1 MTTTEST
8 TTIRVPTPLR
18 GFVGGRDQVAV
29 SGATVREALA
39 ALTAGQDAFRD
50 RLFTA
55 EGELRRFVNVYLG
68 RDDVRRLGGLDAAL
82 PTGATLTLMV
92 ALAGG

>member
-1 MTTTEST
+1 MTKV
-8 TTIRVPTPLR
+8 TIRIPTPLR
-18 GFVGGRDQVAV
+18 GFVGGKDQVAV
-29 SGATVREALA
+29 PGATVREALA
-39 ALTAGQDAFRD
+39 ALTAGQEAFRD

-68 RDDVRRLGGLDAAL
+68 RDDVRRLGGLEAAV
-82 PTGATLTLMV
+82 PAGATLTLMV

>member
-1 MTTTEST
+1 MTEV
-8 TTIRVPTPLR
+8 TIRIPTPLR

-29 SGATVREALA
+29 PGATVREALA
-39 ALTAGQDAFRD
+39 ALTAGQETFRD

-68 RDDVRRLGGLDAAL
+68 RDDVRRLGGLEAAV
-82 PTGATLTLMV
+82 PAGATLTLMV

>member
-1 MTTTEST
+1 MTEV
-8 TTIRVPTPLR
+8 TIRIPTPLR
-18 GFVGGRDQVAV
+18 GFVGGKDQVAV
-29 SGATVREALA
+29 PGATVREALA
-39 ALTAGQDAFRD
+39 ALTAGQEAFRD

-68 RDDVRRLGGLDAAL
+68 RDDVRRLGGLEAAV
-82 PTGATLTLMV
+82 PAGAILTLMV

>member
-1 MTTTEST
+1 VTEV
-8 TTIRVPTPLR
+8 TIRMPTPLR

-29 SGATVREALA
+29 PGTTVREALV
-39 ALTAGQDAFRD
+39 ALTAGQEVFRD

-55 EGELRRFVNVYLG
+55 EGDLRRFVNVYLG
-68 RDDVRRLGGLDAAL
+68 RDDVRRLGGLEAAL
-82 PTGATLTLMV
+82 PAGATLTLMV

>member
-1 MTTTEST
+1 MTEV
-8 TTIRVPTPLR
+8 TIRIPTPLR
-18 GFVGGRDQVAV
+18 GFVGGKDQVAV
-29 SGATVREALA
+29 PGATVREALA
-39 ALTAGQDAFRD
+39 ALTAGQETFRD

-68 RDDVRRLGGLDAAL
+68 RDDVRRLGGLEAAL
-82 PTGATLTLMV
+82 PAGATLTLMV

>member
-1 MTTTEST
+1 VTEV
-8 TTIRVPTPLR
+8 TIRIPTPLR

-29 SGATVREALA
+29 PGATVREALA
-39 ALTAGQDAFRD
+39 ALTAGQETFRD

-68 RDDVRRLGGLDAAL
+68 RDDVRRLGGLEAAL
-82 PTGATLTLMV
+82 PAGATLTLMV

>member
-1 MTTTEST
+1 MTNAEV
-8 TTIRVPTPLR
+8 TIRVPTPLR
-18 GFVGGRDQVAV
+18 GFVGGRDQVTV
-29 SGATVREALA
+29 PGATVREALS

-55 EGELRRFVNVYLG
+55 EGDLRRFVNVYLG
-68 RDDVRRLGGLDAAL
+68 RDDVRRLGGLEAAL
-82 PTGATLTLMV
+82 PAGATLTLMV

>member
-1 MTTTEST
+1 MTEV
-8 TTIRVPTPLR
+8 TIRVPTPLR
-18 GFVGGRDQVAV
+18 GFIGGRDQVAV

-55 EGELRRFVNVYLG
+55 EGDLRRFVNVYLG
-68 RDDVRRLGGLDAAL
+68 RDDVRRLGGGLDAAV
-82 PTGATLTLMV
+82 PAGATLTLMV

>member
-1 MTTTEST
+1 MSE
-8 TTIRVPTPLR
+8 TTIRIPTPLR

-29 SGATVREALA
+29 PGATVREALA
-39 ALTAGQDAFRD
+39 ALTAGQESFHD

-82 PTGATLTLMV
+82 PAGATLTLMV

>member
-1 MTTTEST
+1 M
-8 TTIRVPTPLR
+8 TIRMPTPLR

-29 SGATVREALA
+29 PGSTVREALA
-39 ALTAGQDAFRD
+39 ALTAGQEAFRD
-50 RLFTA
+50 RLFTT

-68 RDDVRRLGGLDAAL
+68 RDDVRRLGGLEAAL
-82 PTGATLTLMV
+82 PAGATLTLMV

>member
-1 MTTTEST
+1 MTEV
-8 TTIRVPTPLR
+8 TIRIPTPLR
-18 GFVGGRDQVAV
+18 GFVGGKDQVAV
-29 SGATVREALA
+29 PGATVREALA
-39 ALTAGQDAFRD
+39 ALTAGQEAFRD

-68 RDDVRRLGGLDAAL
+68 RDDVRRLGGLEAAV
-82 PTGATLTLMV
+82 PAGATLTLMV

>member
-1 MTTTEST
+1 MTEV
-8 TTIRVPTPLR
+8 TIRMPTPLR

-29 SGATVREALA
+29 PGSTVREALA
-39 ALTAGQDAFRD
+39 ALTAGQEAFRD

-68 RDDVRRLGGLDAAL
+68 RDDVRRLGGLEAVL
-82 PTGATLTLMV
+82 PAGATLTLMV

>member
-1 MTTTEST
+1 MSDV
-8 TTIRVPTPLR
+8 TIRIPTPLR
-18 GFVGGRDQVAV
+18 GFVGGQDQVSV
-29 SGATVREALA
+29 QGATVRDALA
-39 ALTAGQDAFRD
+39 ALTAGQGAFQD

-68 RDDVRRLGGLDAAL
+68 REDVRRLSGGLDTAL
-82 PTGATLTLMV
+82 PTGANLTVMV

>member
-1 MTTTEST
+1 MTEV
-8 TTIRVPTPLR
+8 TIRIPTPLR
-18 GFVGGRDQVAV
+18 GFVGGKDQVAV
-29 SGATVREALA
+29 PAATVREALA
-39 ALTAGQDAFRD
+39 ALTAGQETFRD

-68 RDDVRRLGGLDAAL
+68 RDDVRRLGGLEAAV
-82 PTGATLTLMV
+82 PAGATLTLMV

>member
-1 MTTTEST
+1 M
-8 TTIRVPTPLR
+8 PTPLR

-29 SGATVREALA
+29 PGSTVREALA
-39 ALTAGQDAFRD
+39 ALTAGQEAFRD
-50 RLFTA
+50 RLFTT

-68 RDDVRRLGGLDAAL
+68 RDDVRRLGGLEAAL
-82 PTGATLTLMV
+82 PAGATLTLMV

>member
-1 MTTTEST
+1 MTEV
-8 TTIRVPTPLR
+8 TIRMPTPLR

-29 SGATVREALA
+29 PGSTVREALA
-39 ALTAGQDAFRD
+39 ALTAGQEAFRD
-50 RLFTA
+50 RLFTT

-68 RDDVRRLGGLDAAL
+68 RDDVRRLGGLEAAL
-82 PTGATLTLMV
+82 PAGATLTLMV

>member
-1 MTTTEST
+1 MTEV
-8 TTIRVPTPLR
+8 TIRIPTPLR
-18 GFVGGRDQVAV
+18 GFVGGKDQVAV
-29 SGATVREALA
+29 PGATVREALA
-39 ALTAGQDAFRD
+39 ALTAGQETFRD

-68 RDDVRRLGGLDAAL
+68 RDDVRRLGGLEAAV
-82 PTGATLTLMV
+82 PAGATLTLMV

>member
-1 MTTTEST
+1 MTEV
-8 TTIRVPTPLR
+8 TIRIPTPLR
-18 GFVGGRDQVAV
+18 GFVGGKDQVAV
-29 SGATVREALA
+29 PAATVREALA
-39 ALTAGQDAFRD
+39 ALTAGQETFRD

-68 RDDVRRLGGLDAAL
+68 RDDVRRLGGLEAAL
-82 PTGATLTLMV
+82 PAGATLTLMV

>member
-1 MTTTEST
+1 VTEV
-8 TTIRVPTPLR
+8 TIRIPTPLR
-18 GFVGGRDQVAV
+18 GFVGGKDQVAV
-29 SGATVREALA
+29 PGATVREALA
-39 ALTAGQDAFRD
+39 ALTAGQEAFRD

-68 RDDVRRLGGLDAAL
+68 RDDVRRLGGLEAAV
-82 PTGATLTLMV
+82 PAGATLTLMV

>member
-1 MTTTEST
+1 MTDV
-8 TTIRVPTPLR
+8 TIRVPTPLR
-18 GFVGGRDQVAV
+18 GFVSGRDQVAV
-29 SGATVREALA
+29 PGTTVREALA

-68 RDDVRRLGGLDAAL
+68 RDDVRRLGGLEAAL
-82 PTGATLTLMV
+82 PAGATLTLMV

>member
-1 MTTTEST
+1 M
-8 TTIRVPTPLR
+8 TIRIPTPLR
-18 GFVGGRDQVAV
+18 GFVGGKDQVAV
-29 SGATVREALA
+29 PGATVREALA
-39 ALTAGQDAFRD
+39 ALTAGQETFRD

-68 RDDVRRLGGLDAAL
+68 RDDVRRLGGLEAAV
-82 PTGATLTLMV
+82 PAGATLTLMV

>member
-1 MTTTEST
+1 MTEV
-8 TTIRVPTPLR
+8 TIRIPTPLR
-18 GFVGGRDQVAV
+18 GFVGGKDQVAV
-29 SGATVREALA
+29 PAATVREALA
-39 ALTAGQDAFRD
+39 ELTAGQETFRD

-68 RDDVRRLGGLDAAL
+68 RDDVRRLGGLEATVPA
-82 PTGATLTLMV
+82 GATLTLMV

>member
-1 MTTTEST
+1 VTEV
-8 TTIRVPTPLR
+8 TIRIPTPLR
-18 GFVGGRDQVAV
+18 GFVGGKDQVAV
-29 SGATVREALA
+29 PGATVREALA
-39 ALTAGQDAFRD
+39 ALTAGQETFRD

-68 RDDVRRLGGLDAAL
+68 RDDVRRLGGLEAAV
-82 PTGATLTLMV
+82 PAGATLTLMV

>member
-1 MTTTEST
+1 MSEV
-8 TTIRVPTPLR
+8 TIRIPTPLR
-18 GFVGGRDQVAV
+18 GFVGGKDQVAV
-29 SGATVREALA
+29 PAATVREALA
-39 ALTAGQDAFRD
+39 ALTAGQETFRD

-68 RDDVRRLGGLDAAL
+68 RDDVRRLGGLEAAV
-82 PTGATLTLMV
+82 PAGATLTLMV

>member
-1 MTTTEST
+1 MSDV
-8 TTIRVPTPLR
+8 TIRIPTPLR

-29 SGATVREALA
+29 PGATVREALS
-39 ALTAGQDAFRD
+39 ALTDGQATFQD

-55 EGELRRFVNVYLG
+55 EGDLRRFVNVYLG
-68 RDDVRRLGGLDAAL
+68 REDVRRLGGLDAPL
-82 PTGATLTLMV
+82 PAGATLTVMV